1 MIVNA
6 VAHRNCSILGTDIIV
21 KVRLNSALREENAE
35 NGREEI
41 DGVGNKETV
50 NVTEKDNVKV
60 NEKVNERQR
69 LIISAVSKNPHITQS
84 ELAKILNITVVHINK
99 NMKKL
104 QEKGIIRCVGPDK
117 GGHWEVIEQEDNKQ

>member
-35 NGREEI
+35 NGREKI

-50 NVTEKDNVKV
+50 NVTEKV

-69 LIISAVSKNPHITQS
+69 LIISAVSENPHIT
-84 ELAKILNITVVHINK
+84 
-99 NMKKL
+99 
-104 QEKGIIRCVGPDK
+104 
-117 GGHWEVIEQEDNKQ
+117 